1 MHRPDPQRLSSV
13 PETLPELASGV
24 GSNAASGVGSVAAP
38 GLIAFAALV
47 IANVA
52 LAFGPWFVRA
62 TEVGP
67 VAAGFWRLTLAVPF
81 LIVLAV
87 QQGARPVR
95 LGWGLWSALLVG
107 GVCFAAD
114 LGAWHLGILR
124 TTLANATLFGNVATL
139 MFPIYGFLIARS
151 WPTRTQ
157 GWALALAAAGA
168 ALLLGR
174 SYQLDAKNLV
184 GDLFCILAGLLYTVY
199 FILMARVRATL
210 APVSALTLSTLAG
223 IVPMLVFALAMGER
237 VLPTHWGPLIGLAL
251 CSQVLGQGLMIYAL
265 GRFSPLVIGIALLIQ
280 PVVAGVV
287 GWLVYGE
294 RLGAADLVGV
304 VMVAVALVLVRQ
316 APAPEA
322 LAPEAAPLED
332 ALDTPDFER
341 QETV

>member
-1 MHRPDPQRLSSV
+1 MHRPAPQTLSSV
-13 PETLPELASGV
+13 PDTPHGLTAKAE
-24 GSNAASGVGSVAAP
+24 NVAAP

-47 IANVA
+47 VANVA

-81 LIVLAV
+81 LVVLAV
-87 QQGARPVR
+87 QQGARPRR
-95 LGWGLWSALLVG
+95 LGWKLWAGLLAG

-114 LGAWHLGILR
+114 LGTWHLGILR

-139 MFPIYGFLIARS
+139 IFPIYGFLIARS

-157 GWALALAAAGA
+157 GWALALAAAGG

-174 SYQLDAKNLV
+174 SYQLDAKNLA
-184 GDLFCILAGLLYTVY
+184 GDLFCLLAGLLYTVY
-199 FILMARVRATL
+199 FILMARARATL
-210 APVSALTLSTLAG
+210 APISALTLSTLAG
-223 IVPMLVFALAMGER
+223 IVPLLIFALAMGER
-237 VLPTHWGPLIGLAL
+237 VLPTHWSPLIGLAL

-265 GRFSPLVIGIALLIQ
+265 GRFTPLVIGIALLIQ
-280 PVVAGVV
+280 PVVAGLV

-316 APAPEA
+316 GPGPEA
-322 LAPEAAPLED
+322 LPLED

>member
-1 MHRPDPQRLSSV
+1 MHRPAPQRISSV
-13 PETLPELASGV
+13 PETPTTTTTG
-24 GSNAASGVGSVAAP
+24 AP
-38 GLIAFAALV
+38 GTLAFGALL

-81 LIVLAV
+81 LVLLAA
-87 QQGARPVR
+87 QQGARPTR
-95 LGWGLWSALLVG
+95 LGRGVWIGLIAG

-114 LGAWHLGILR
+114 LGSWHLGILR
-124 TTLANATLFGNVATL
+124 TTLANATLFGNAATL
-139 MFPIYGFLIARS
+139 MFPIYGFLVART

-157 GWALALAAAGA
+157 GWALMLAAAGA

-174 SYQLDAKNLV
+174 SYQLDAKNLA
-184 GDLFCILAGLLYTVY
+184 GDLLCILAGLLYTVY
-199 FILMARVRATL
+199 FILMARARTTL
-210 APVSALTLSTLAG
+210 APLSALVLSTLAG
-223 IVPMLVFALAMGER
+223 IVPLLVFALAMGER
-237 VLPTHWGPLIGLAL
+237 IVPAQWGPLIGLAL

-280 PVVAGVV
+280 PVVAGTV

-294 RLGAADLVGV
+294 RLGLPDLVGV
-304 VMVAVALVLVRQ
+304 VMVAIALVLVRRT
-316 APAPEA
+316 PADRPPIE
-322 LAPEAAPLED
+322 E
-332 ALDTPDFER
+332 ALDTPDLGR

>member
-1 MHRPDPQRLSSV
+1 MHRPDLQRLSS
-13 PETLPELASGV
+13 LPDTARAALPPAPRPAPRPASPP
-24 GSNAASGVGSVAAP
+24 AP

-47 IANVA
+47 VANVA

-81 LIVLAV
+81 LAVLAV
-87 QQGARPVR
+87 QQGARPIR
-95 LGWGLWSALLVG
+95 LGWTLWAGLLAG

-114 LGAWHLGILR
+114 LGTWHLGILR

-139 MFPIYGFLIARS
+139 IFPIYGFLIARS

-157 GWALALAAAGA
+157 GFALALAAAGG
-168 ALLLGR
+168 ALLLGQ
-174 SYQLDAKNLV
+174 SYQLDAKNLA
-184 GDLFCILAGLLYTVY
+184 GDLFCLLAGLLYTVY
-199 FILMARVRATL
+199 FILMARARATL

-223 IVPMLVFALAMGER
+223 IAPLLLFALAMGER
-237 VLPTHWGPLIGLAL
+237 VLPAHWGPLIGLAL
-251 CSQVLGQGLMIYAL
+251 CSQVIGQGLMIYAL
-265 GRFSPLVIGIALLIQ
+265 GRFTPLVIGIALLIQ
-280 PVVAGVV
+280 PVLAGLV

-294 RLGAADLVGV
+294 RLGTADLAGV

-316 APAPEA
+316 GPPREA
-322 LAPEAAPLED
+322 FPLED
-332 ALDTPDFER
+332 ALDTPDLER

>member
-1 MHRPDPQRLSSV
+1 MAGAVSP
-13 PETLPELASGV
+13 
-24 GSNAASGVGSVAAP
+24 AAP

-47 IANVA
+47 VANVA

-67 VAAGFWRLTLAVPF
+67 VAAGFWRLMLAMPF
-81 LIVLAV
+81 LIALAV
-87 QQGARPVR
+87 QQGARPTR
-95 LGWGLWSALLVG
+95 LSRGVWIGLIVG

-114 LGAWHLGILR
+114 LGSWHLGIRR
-124 TTLANATLFGNVATL
+124 TTLANATLFGNAATL
-139 MFPIYGFLIARS
+139 IFPIYGFLVART

-157 GWALALAAAGA
+157 GWALVLAAAGA
-168 ALLLGR
+168 TLLLGR

-199 FILMARVRATL
+199 FILMARARATL
-210 APVSALTLSTLAG
+210 APLSALTLSTLAG
-223 IVPMLVFALAMGER
+223 IVPLLVFALAMGER
-237 VLPTHWGPLIGLAL
+237 VMPSHWGPLIGLAL

-294 RLGAADLVGV
+294 RLGAADLAGV
-304 VMVAVALVLVRQ
+304 VMVAVALVLVRRG
-316 APAPEA
+316 PPPEV
-322 LAPEAAPLED
+322 PLED
-332 ALDTPDFER
+332 TLDTPDFER

>member
-13 PETLPELASGV
+13 PDTPHGLTTPSSASTTR
-24 GSNAASGVGSVAAP
+24 NVAAP
-38 GLIAFAALV
+38 GIVAFAALV
-47 IANVA
+47 VANVA

-81 LIVLAV
+81 LIALAV

-95 LGWGLWSALLVG
+95 LGWKLWVGLLLG

-114 LGAWHLGILR
+114 LGTWHLGILR

-139 MFPIYGFLIARS
+139 IFPVYGFLIARS

-157 GWALALAAAGA
+157 GFALALAAAGG

-174 SYQLDAKNLV
+174 SYQLDAKNLA
-184 GDLFCILAGLLYTVY
+184 GDLFCLLAGLLYTVY
-199 FILMARVRATL
+199 FILMARARATL

-223 IVPMLVFALAMGER
+223 VVPLLVFALAMGER
-237 VLPTHWGPLIGLAL
+237 VMPAHWGPLIGLAL

-265 GRFSPLVIGIALLIQ
+265 GRFTPLVIGIALLIQ
-280 PVVAGVV
+280 PVVAGLV

-294 RLGAADLVGV
+294 RLGTADLVGV

-316 APAPEA
+316 GPPPEA
-322 LAPEAAPLED
+322 LPLED

>member
-1 MHRPDPQRLSSV
+1 MHRPAPQRISSV
-13 PETLPELASGV
+13 PETPTTTTTG
-24 GSNAASGVGSVAAP
+24 AP
-38 GLIAFAALV
+38 GTLAFGALL

-81 LIVLAV
+81 LVLLAA
-87 QQGARPVR
+87 QQGARPTR
-95 LGWGLWSALLVG
+95 LGRGVWIGLIAG

-114 LGAWHLGILR
+114 LGSWHLGILR
-124 TTLANATLFGNVATL
+124 TTLANATLFGNAATL
-139 MFPIYGFLIARS
+139 MFPIYGFLVART

-157 GWALALAAAGA
+157 GWALMLAAAGA

-174 SYQLDAKNLV
+174 SYQLDAKNLA
-184 GDLFCILAGLLYTVY
+184 GDLLCILAGLLYTVY
-199 FILMARVRATL
+199 FILMARARTTL
-210 APVSALTLSTLAG
+210 APLSALVLSTLAG
-223 IVPMLVFALAMGER
+223 IVPLLVFALAMGER
-237 VLPTHWGPLIGLAL
+237 IVPAQWGPLIGLAL

-280 PVVAGVV
+280 PVVAGTV

-294 RLGAADLVGV
+294 RLGLPDLVGV
-304 VMVAVALVLVRQ
+304 VMVAIALVLVRRT
-316 APAPEA
+316 PADRPPIE
-322 LAPEAAPLED
+322 E
-332 ALDTPDFER
+332 ALDTADLGR

>member
-13 PETLPELASGV
+13 PDTPAT
-24 GSNAASGVGSVAAP
+24 P
-38 GLIAFAALV
+38 GLIAFVALI

-81 LIVLAV
+81 LVALAV
-87 QQGARPVR
+87 QQGARPRR
-95 LGWGLWSALLVG
+95 LGWKLWAGLLLG

-114 LGAWHLGILR
+114 LGTWHLGILR

-139 MFPIYGFLIARS
+139 IFPIYGFLIARS

-157 GWALALAAAGA
+157 GWALALAAAGG

-174 SYQLDAKNLV
+174 SYQLDAKNLA
-184 GDLFCILAGLLYTVY
+184 GDLFCLLAGLLYTIY
-199 FILMARVRATL
+199 FILMARARATL

-223 IVPMLVFALAMGER
+223 IVPLLIFALAMGER

-251 CSQVLGQGLMIYAL
+251 CSQVIGQGLMIYAL

-280 PVVAGVV
+280 PVVAGIV
-287 GWLVYGE
+287 GWFVYGE

-304 VMVAVALVLVRQ
+304 VMVAVALVLVRRS
-316 APAPEA
+316 PPVVV
-322 LAPEAAPLED
+322 PLEE